1 MNTGII
7 IQARCSSTR
16 LKDKVVM
23 PIPADSNISM
33 LGRVI
38 MRSKMACDNV
48 ILATSDLAEDDLTAE
63 EAIKYGAKVY
73 RGSLDDVLMRYIKSA
88 EKYNIQRIVRVT
100 ADCPCLD
107 AEVIKKAIDLHETSG
122 VDYVSNVEKRTYPH
136 GLDTEVVTLD
146 ALKKT
151 DKEVKD
157 IKVREHVTWHI
168 RKSDNFSKL
177 DLLEESGNDYSKIRI
192 TVDTNEDYAL
202 INLIYYMLGENFNC
216 KDIVELF
223 SKNNWLEALNN
234 NVYQKYV
241 YKNEKEEI
249 DEALKLLKLN
259 GMEKAYKILE
269 RAR

>member
-7 IQARCSSTR
+7 IQARRSSTR

-23 PIPADSNISM
+23 PIPAGSNISM

-88 EKYNIQRIVRVT
+88 EKYNIQRIVRIT

-151 DKEVKD
+151 DKFFIDYPLQTTAIQRLPVFFAVFPPKKQINNIRSHFRGFPGKISFVIFGLD
-157 IKVREHVTWHI
+157 FYRKRQRPRE
-168 RKSDNFSKL
+168 RNS
-177 DLLEESGNDYSKIRI
+177 
-192 TVDTNEDYAL
+192 TNGA
-202 INLIYYMLGENFNC
+202 FAP
-216 KDIVELF
+216 
-223 SKNNWLEALNN
+223 SS
-234 NVYQKYV
+234 
-241 YKNEKEEI
+241 
-249 DEALKLLKLN
+249 
-259 GMEKAYKILE
+259 
-269 RAR
+269 RT